1 MSGMKMNF
9 HKSEVILM
17 GGEEGEHARVA
28 NIINCQEGAFPF
40 KYLGFTI
47 ADRKLTITDLEPVVA
62 KVGFYTEPWQGK
74 FMSST
79 ARLTL
84 VDACLS
90 SLPLHTMVLFLLPK
104 GIHAGL
110 DKHKGCFFWEE
121 KGNKHK
127 YHMVSRADICKPRN
141 QIGLGV
147 SSTRWLNTVL
157 MAKCVSFLKK
167 RRKASGLD
175 CCALKIRVRWIF
187 LAQIRLV
194 GVSSGT
200 PSTR

>member
-84 VDACLS
+84 VDACTQWCCS
-90 SLPLHTMVLFLLPK
+90 SYQKAFMLVWTSIK
-104 GIHAGL
+104 A
-110 DKHKGCFFWEE
+110 
-121 KGNKHK
+121 
-127 YHMVSRADICKPRN
+127 
-141 QIGLGV
+141 
-147 SSTRWLNTVL
+147 
-157 MAKCVSFLKK
+157 VSFGKK
-167 RRKASGLD
+167 KATSINTTWLAGQIFANQGTRLALVFPVLD
-175 CCALKIRVRWIF
+175 
-187 LAQIRLV
+187 
-194 GVSSGT
+194 G
-200 PSTR
+200 STQS